1 MRLEEE
7 IKSKGFANEG
17 AKAAINV
24 LFTASWLHSRISAYL
39 KPYGLSHE
47 QFNVLRILLGQHP
60 NAVAQKDILHRM
72 IDRSSNLTRILSKLS
87 AKNLVTICKAD
98 DDRREYRI
106 RLTEDA
112 RTMLETI
119 GQEMHQASESFHGL
133 SVSEAFHLNALL
145 DKMRDID

>member
-1 MRLEEE
+1 MKLEEE
-7 IKSKGFANEG
+7 LKSKGFANEE

-24 LFTASWLHSRISAYL
+24 MFTASWLHSRISAHL

-87 AKNLVTICKAD
+87 AKNMVTICKAD

-106 RLTEDA
+106 RLTPEA
-112 RTMLETI
+112 LVLQETI
-119 GQEMHQASESFHGL
+119 SRAFLQASETFHGL
-133 SVSEAFHLNALL
+133 SMSEAFHLNALL
-145 DKMRDID
+145 DKMRDVP